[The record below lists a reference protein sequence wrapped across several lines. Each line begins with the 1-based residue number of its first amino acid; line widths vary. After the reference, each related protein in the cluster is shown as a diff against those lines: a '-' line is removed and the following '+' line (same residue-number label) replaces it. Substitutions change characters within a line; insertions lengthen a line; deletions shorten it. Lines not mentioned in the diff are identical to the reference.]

1 MSLLA
6 SVFLAAVFV
15 GPDSLVLSN
24 ACGRAEVS
32 LVGAQVT
39 SYRPAGGDEILFMPD
54 DRDFSRDREMH
65 GGIPICWPW
74 FGRYGEPGSRMHG
87 LARYCRWTLSEQ
99 ADDGSLTKVVL
110 RLDASE
116 ATRRVWPYAFALRY
130 EITLGS
136 QLSLKLEATNTD
148 VRPFHVTAGFH
159 PYFCVADPAQV
170 VVHGMS
176 EPVSVFPGI
185 DKGYYTPTNGRYT
198 FETGFSEVAMAV
210 EGECRLIVWNPG
222 SDWQCWCP
230 EGNLR
235 KDDWRRFVCVEPT
248 ITRCD
253 KAIELKPGESHVLQ
267 MILSVE
273 TN

>member
-1 MSLLA
+1 MGLLP
-6 SVFLAAVFV
+6 FLWAAIIV

-24 ACGRAEVS
+24 TCGRAEVS

-39 SYRPAGGDEILFMPD
+39 SYIPAGRGEVLFMPK

-74 FGRYGEPGSRMHG
+74 FGRYGEHGSRMHG

-99 ADDGSLTKVVL
+99 TDDGSLTKVVL
-110 RLDASE
+110 CLDASE

-130 EITLGS
+130 EITLGP

-148 VRPFHVTAGFH
+148 ARPFRVTAGFH
-159 PYFCVADPAQV
+159 PYFRVADPGQV

-176 EPVSVFPGI
+176 ESVSVFPGI
-185 DKGYYTPTNGRYT
+185 DKGYYTPANGRYT
-198 FETGFSEVAMAV
+198 FETGFSAVAMAA

-222 SDWQCWCP
+222 PDWQDWCP
-230 EGNLR
+230 EGNLG

-253 KAIELKPGESHVLQ
+253 HAVVVCPREVQVLAVTIERK
-267 MILSVE
+267 
-273 TN
+273 